1 MGLPISATIWL
12 MRAIC
17 FWFSSWACLMA
28 SNITSLGTSLA
39 PASIMTTFLPVET
52 TVTSRS
58 LTLRCSLSGLKT
70 SLPSTRPTFRAAT
83 GPFQGMSEMARA
95 AEVPMRAAISGE
107 QSWSTA
113 MTVHMTD
120 TSLRKS

>member
-1 MGLPISATIWL
+1 

-58 LTLRCSLSGLKT
+58 LTLRCSLSGLKM

-95 AEVPMRAAISGE
+95 AEVPISAATSAE
-107 QSWSTA
+107 QSWSCA

>member
-1 MGLPISATIWL
+1 MT
-12 MRAIC
+12 
-17 FWFSSWACLMA
+17 FWFSSWADLMA
-28 SNITSLGTSLA
+28 SNMTSLGTSLA
-39 PASIMTTFLPVET
+39 PASIMTTFLRVET

-70 SLPSTRPTFRAAT
+70 SLPSTRPTFSAPT

-95 AEVPMRAAISGE
+95 AEVPIRAAISGE
-107 QSWSTA
+107 QSWSTL
-113 MTVHMTD
+113 MTVAMIE

>member
-1 MGLPISATIWL
+1 

-58 LTLRCSLSGLKT
+58 LTLRCSASGLKT

-95 AEVPMRAAISGE
+95 AEVPISAAISGE

>member
-1 MGLPISATIWL
+1 

-17 FWFSSWACLMA
+17 FWFSSWACSMA
-28 SNITSLGTSLA
+28 SNMISLGTSLA

-58 LTLRCSLSGLKT
+58 LTLRCSLVGVEDQLAVHQSPPSGQ
-70 SLPSTRPTFRAAT
+70 PT

-95 AEVPMRAAISGE
+95 AEVPIRAATSGE
-107 QSWSTA
+107 QSWSTL